1 MKKILALSFACA
13 ILAASPLSH
22 AQFGNLL
29 NSAKSAVGGSGSSAG
44 ADMGAQQDQL
54 VRTYMAAGKDVVTAN
69 SHLADALGI
78 QAQVVNDAA
87 TSDAFSAKDIE
98 AQDKAISASS
108 AAVSEALKSGAT
120 LKDAEAKTKYAKG
133 LLFLATGVKKYTN
146 MGKDAQSF
154 TSGISGVS
162 PLQIGKFQSGLYI
175 AKGVPTSVS
184 NLTSVLKSAVD
195 FAKSN
200 GVDIPKD
207 ATGLL

>member
-13 ILAASPLSH
+13 LLAASPLSH

-29 NSAKSAVGGSGSSAG
+29 NSAKSAVGGSGSNAG

-54 VRTYMAAGKDVVTAN
+54 VRTYMAAGKDVLTAN
-69 SHLADALGI
+69 AHMAAALGI
-78 QAQVVNDAA
+78 NAQVVDATA
-87 TSDAFSAKDIE
+87 TSDSVSAKDIE
-98 AQDKAISASS
+98 AQDKAISATS
-108 AAVSEALKSGAT
+108 AELSEKLKSGAT
-120 LKDAEAKTKYAKG
+120 LKDAEAKTKYAQG

-154 TSGISGVS
+154 TSGVSGIS

-175 AKGVPTSVS
+175 AKGVPTSLS

-207 ATGLL
+207 ATSLL

>member
-1 MKKILALSFACA
+1 MKKIIALSLASA
-13 ILAASPLSH
+13 ILSITPLSH

-29 NSAKSAVGGSGSSAG
+29 GSAKSGSSSSAN

-54 VRTYMAAGKDVVTAN
+54 VRTYVAAGKDVLTAN
-69 SHLADALGI
+69 SHLAEALGI
-78 QAQVVNDAA
+78 KAQVIDATA
-87 TSDAFSAKDIE
+87 TSDSLSAKDIE
-98 AQDKAISASS
+98 AQDKAISAST
-108 AAVSEALKSGAT
+108 AELSEALKSGAT
-120 LKDAEAKTKYAKG
+120 LKDTQAKTKYAQG

-154 TSGISGVS
+154 TSGLSGVS
-162 PLQIGKFQSGLYI
+162 PLQISKFQSGVYI

-207 ATGLL
+207 ATSLL